1 MTLKYNDRQRKEYF
15 KTTQK
20 MGGSWVHVFGD
31 DTEFYSSAYWDLLT
45 NIWIKDA
52 PVRKTDALRFMTN
65 IKSPHTAG
73 KYVET
78 AIAKGILIEEGN
90 PGDARSKLLRLSPE
104 MRKRLDGFFDGCVS
118 DIQDCVRRIATLGPS
133 PEER

>member
-1 MTLKYNDRQRKEYF
+1 MTLKYNDTQRKEYF

-20 MGGSWVHVFGD
+20 MGGLWVHVFGD
-31 DTEFYSSAYWDLLT
+31 DSEFYSSAYWDLLT
-45 NIWIKDA
+45 NIWAKDA

-78 AIAKGILIEEGN
+78 AIAKGILIEEDN

-104 MRKRLDGFFDGCVS
+104 MRRRLDGFFDDCVG
-118 DIQDCVRRIATLGPS
+118 DIRDCVRRIATLGPS
-133 PEER
+133 PEES